1 MKSSERSF
9 PTRLRR
15 ARREMGLSQQE
26 LAEMMM
32 VHRNTIVRWES
43 RLSDPSPVQVES
55 LAELLGKELSY
66 FQEQP
71 QDEPVAAEEQ
81 QVLDPWM
88 QQVSLERLQELTPEA
103 LRRLRREKG
112 LSITDIAHKVRVPNA
127 IVRDWIAQRR
137 VPSVGDLSRLR
148 ESFGDD
154 FDPTPMLARR
164 APVKSSED
172 MLLLLINKV
181 ERLEAVI
188 VNLQEGLKQKGL
200 L

>member
-1 MKSSERSF
+1 MMKSSF

-26 LAEMMM
+26 LGDMMT

-43 RLSDPSPVQVES
+43 RLSDPSPVQVEA
-55 LAELLGKELSY
+55 LAQLLGKELSY
-66 FQEQP
+66 FQENLEE
-71 QDEPVAAEEQ
+71 EPGEVK

-112 LSITDIAHKVRVPNA
+112 LSITDIAQKIRVPNA
-127 IVRDWIAQRR
+127 FVRDWIAQRR
-137 VPSVGDLSRLR
+137 VPSVSDLSRLR
-148 ESFGDD
+148 ETFGDD

-164 APVKSSED
+164 APTKSNEEV
-172 MLLLLINKV
+172 LLLLLHKV
-181 ERLEAVI
+181 ERLESVI
-188 VNLQEGLKQKGL
+188 LNLHEALTRKGL

>member
-55 LAELLGKELSY
+55 LAELLGKELAY

-71 QDEPVAAEEQ
+71 QEEPVVAEEQ

-137 VPSVGDLSRLR
+137 VPSVGDLGRLR